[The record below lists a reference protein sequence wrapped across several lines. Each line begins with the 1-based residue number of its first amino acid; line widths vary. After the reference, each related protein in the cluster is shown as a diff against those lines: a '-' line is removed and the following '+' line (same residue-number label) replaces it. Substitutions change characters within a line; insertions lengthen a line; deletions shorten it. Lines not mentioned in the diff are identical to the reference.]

1 MTTIT
6 TNTSARHK
14 PIMGKLTKYR
24 NARRFHAG
32 DSRGSSRPVTELIT
46 KGPLHDKRT
55 EKKRKCGHFLDFI
68 WVHSKDRTRS
78 RAGSQAS
85 TTLYNG
91 RGGSNRSGGVDNVP
105 HRKANSTE

>member
-1 MTTIT
+1 
-6 TNTSARHK
+6 
-14 PIMGKLTKYR
+14 MGKLTKYR

-46 KGPLHDKRT
+46 KGPLQDKRT
-55 EKKRKCGHFLDFI
+55 EKKRKFGHFGLFGCI
-68 WVHSKDRTRS
+68 TKAEFAQVR
-78 RAGSQAS
+78 SQAS

-91 RGGSNRSGGVDNVP
+91 RGDSNRSGGVDNVP